1 MYYMNKQAAAQQR
14 LLNDFAYFI
23 KAATDGAAAA
33 EAPAASANPPANPPA
48 NTPASKPS
56 FLASLW
62 DSAVGGVKDAY
73 GSAKGHVLGAY
84 AHIKDNPWE
93 SGIGLG
99 AGTLA
104 SYLAYRAARK
114 RRASKL
120 MAALAALGAGSAATA
135 GGYYGTVGARAGYDK
150 FKNWLGSEAKKD
162 ATT

>member
-23 KAATDGAAAA
+23 KAADG
-33 EAPAASANPPANPPA
+33 EKGFFSG
-48 NTPASKPS
+48 
-56 FLASLW
+56 LL
-62 DSAVGGVKDAY
+62 DSAVGGVKGAY
-73 GSAKGHVLGAY
+73 NSAKDHAVGAY
-84 AHIKDNPWE
+84 THIKDNPWE

-135 GGYYGTVGARAGYDK
+135 GGYYGTVGAKAGYGK
-150 FKNWLGSEAKKD
+150 FQDWLGSEAKD
-162 ATT
+162 GAATT